1 MTTNQ
6 FLSLA
11 VKAGVEVEEYE
22 THYCLRKNV
31 EVRVMVTLPKV
42 TYIATMLLKK
52 LKAILGL

>member
-11 VKAGVEVEEYE
+11 VKAGVEIEEYE
-22 THYCLRKNV
+22 THYCLKKSV
-31 EVRVMVTLPKV
+31 EVRVVVTLPKV
-42 TYIATMLLKK
+42 TYIAAMLLEK

>member
-11 VKAGVEVEEYE
+11 VRAGVEVEEYE
-22 THYCLRKNV
+22 THYCLKQSV
-31 EVRVMVTLPKV
+31 EVRVVVTLPKV
-42 TYIATMLLKK
+42 AYIATMLLGK